1 MTVHYIPNKYMAD
14 AKLINAYNKGYQE
27 GYYQRH
33 DMTASNMQTA
43 EQMDAFD
50 RGYED
55 GEARRNG

>member
-27 GYYQRH
+27 GSYQRH
-33 DMTASNMQTA
+33 EMTASQMQTA

-55 GEARRNG
+55 GEAKRNG

>member
-1 MTVHYIPNKYMAD
+1 MAD

-27 GYYQRH
+27 GYYQKH
-33 DMTASNMQTA
+33 EMTASNMQTA

-50 RGYED
+50 KGYED

>member
-33 DMTASNMQTA
+33 EMTTSNMQTA

-50 RGYED
+50 KGYED
-55 GEARRNG
+55 GEAKRNG

>member
-1 MTVHYIPNKYMAD
+1 MTIHYIPNKYMAD

-33 DMTASNMQTA
+33 EMTASLMQTA